1 MTTVIRNQGTSLA
14 VREKLAADGRP
25 VLLAFSC
32 GKDSIAA
39 WLAMRDMGIEVVPAY
54 LYYVPGLRFVDEELD
69 YFEQK
74 FQTRIKRYPHP
85 SLYRWLNNAVFQAP
99 ERLRYIEAAR
109 LPEPSYEQMWDFIR
123 ADVGLDKS
131 TWCADGVRA
140 ADSIQRRGAFVQYG
154 YWRRNLK
161 KVSPIG
167 DWLKGEVL
175 DCIRGHHIELP
186 CDYAWFGRSFDGID
200 ALDWRKDKRNE
211 DLKATLIACAGHP
224 RLATFADAG
233 FYMHVV
239 DGIARKVDAALDPPE
254 QRREIGTC
262 ELCETMLTAG
272 AADQWVTC
280 PVCGR
285 EQRAQT
291 VKLRRLKT
299 LCWDDSRRGSA
310 AEIAK
315 VFTDAGITVKRH
327 TLTVWK
333 SRGKLDVTPQG
344 ISYSSVYRLV
354 ISGGLDKEL
363 TVTA

>member
-1 MTTVIRNQGTSLA
+1 MNCQNCKTMTEEGYSVCATC
-14 VREKLAADGRP
+14 E
-25 VLLAFSC
+25 
-32 GKDSIAA
+32 
-39 WLAMRDMGIEVVPAY
+39 
-54 LYYVPGLRFVDEELD
+54 LRFAGTLLRLARDVTPLHDSLD
-69 YFEQK
+69 ATLHPGGHSPVRI
-74 FQTRIKRYPHP
+74 QTATPPTPI
-85 SLYRWLNNAVFQAP
+85 
-99 ERLRYIEAAR
+99 RL
-109 LPEPSYEQMWDFIR
+109 D
-123 ADVGLDKS
+123 
-131 TWCADGVRA
+131 
-140 ADSIQRRGAFVQYG
+140 
-154 YWRRNLK
+154 
-161 KVSPIG
+161 
-167 DWLKGEVL
+167 VL
-175 DCIRGHHIELP
+175 DLIDMLDATARELWR
-186 CDYAWFGRSFDGID
+186 CLDGID

-285 EQRAQT
+285 EQRVQT

-315 VFTDAGITVKRH
+315 AFTDAGITVKRH